1 MEKKEIKI
9 SLSTFFL
16 ILAIIVIIIMGYA
29 IFKLYN
35 EKKIANNSI
44 QELKS
49 KTNNLEEILAE
60 EKSSNNIQNQIE
72 TLDTNNDIVKQLYG
86 YILKSDDLGYSFAWQ
101 NGFEPASFYRNTKT
115 TYSSLSDMEKM
126 LTVLKNY
133 KESEIKKVN
142 KTQLKTIIDTTYI
155 HDTVKV
161 YENINKKA
169 MEIFKQ
175 NNTNWNNYDGC
186 ASKLEYANDCYYLS
200 EIEGGGKGTS
210 IKTYS
215 EIQKVE
221 KDQESIYIYDKFI
234 YVDYTNFDTTSGDSK
249 IHIYTSADKTEELGT
264 ETSLTTTKEL
274 FEKYENK
281 LKTYKHTFKKAEN
294 GSYYWLSSEI

>member
-1 MEKKEIKI
+1 MEK
-9 SLSTFFL
+9 
-16 ILAIIVIIIMGYA
+16 V
-29 IFKLYN
+29 
-35 EKKIANNSI
+35 
-44 QELKS
+44 
-49 KTNNLEEILAE
+49 
-60 EKSSNNIQNQIE
+60 
-72 TLDTNNDIVKQLYG
+72 
-86 YILKSDDLGYSFAWQ
+86 
-101 NGFEPASFYRNTKT
+101 
-115 TYSSLSDMEKM
+115 

-133 KESEIKKVN
+133 NESEIKKVN

>member
-1 MEKKEIKI
+1 MDKKIKI

-126 LTVLKNY
+126 LTVLKN
-133 KESEIKKVN
+133 
-142 KTQLKTIIDTTYI
+142 
-155 HDTVKV
+155 
-161 YENINKKA
+161 
-169 MEIFKQ
+169 
-175 NNTNWNNYDGC
+175 
-186 ASKLEYANDCYYLS
+186 
-200 EIEGGGKGTS
+200 
-210 IKTYS
+210 
-215 EIQKVE
+215 
-221 KDQESIYIYDKFI
+221 
-234 YVDYTNFDTTSGDSK
+234 
-249 IHIYTSADKTEELGT
+249 
-264 ETSLTTTKEL
+264 
-274 FEKYENK
+274 
-281 LKTYKHTFKKAEN
+281 
-294 GSYYWLSSEI
+294 